1 MAEVFLAMQEGIGG
15 FEKLVV
21 VKRIFSHFCEDEQ
34 FVKMFFDE
42 ARLAASIRH
51 PNVVEIYDVN
61 QDDDGFFIAMEY
73 LSGET
78 LGYIFEHLDERS
90 ERIPIEI
97 VCRIGADIAAG
108 LHHAHTGTDVEGR
121 TEPIVHRDVTP
132 SNILVAF
139 AGTTKLL
146 DFGVAKA
153 KSPDAE
159 DSQPGTLKGKL
170 GYLAPEQINNEPV
183 SAQTDV
189 FQLGVVLHEMLT
201 GKRLFRADSDKKI
214 MDAVLEQDIPA
225 PSSLVDGLPDALDE
239 IVLGALARDPADR
252 TPSADKLRRQLEGVL
267 GKLGKSISQHDVADW
282 MQTAFTDR
290 YDYRREVE
298 RECIAQMRAGRPS
311 SEMPAVTAPFADTRP
326 VGTDPVQG
334 TKATVLERPSL
345 RMKAVAP
352 HSRTRGLVLGT
363 LAVSAIAIVVVLLW
377 PRGSGDAEEGPEK
390 TDVAAAAITVDA
402 GADPSPA
409 PDAAA
414 PTNRLPDTFE
424 VAIRAEPE
432 EATFQFNGEVVAT
445 GTYSAVLPRNGDT
458 HTLRVSAD
466 GYQSSSITFR
476 DAPPPEVIVLEKQA
490 GRTPTHG
497 RDPVRPPRNPVQ
509 SGGNEGGNQGTGE
522 PTGDGQP
529 PKDNP
534 PSDNVNPWDPK

>member
-1 MAEVFLAMQEGIGG
+1 MAEVFLAMKEGIGG

-61 QDDDGFFIAMEY
+61 QDTDGFFIAMEY

-78 LGYIFEHLDERS
+78 LAYMFENLDERS
-90 ERIPIEI
+90 ERIPVEI

-121 TEPIVHRDVTP
+121 TEPIIHRDVTP

-153 KSPDAE
+153 TSPDRE
-159 DSQPGTLKGKL
+159 DSKPGTLKGKL
-170 GYLAPEQINNEPV
+170 GYLAPEQINNEAV
-183 SAQTDV
+183 SPQTDV
-189 FQLGVVLHEMLT
+189 FQLGVVLYEMLT
-201 GKRLFRADSDKKI
+201 GRRLFRGESDKRI
-214 MDAVLEQDIPA
+214 MDAVLEQDIPP
-225 PSSLVDGLPDALDE
+225 PSSVVDDLPEAVDE
-239 IVLGALARDPADR
+239 IVLGALARNPTDR
-252 TPSADKLRRQLEGVL
+252 TQSADKLRRQLEGVL
-267 GKLGKSISQHDVADW
+267 GQLGKSVSQHDVADW
-282 MQTAFTDR
+282 MQTTFPDR
-290 YDYRREVE
+290 YEHRRELE
-298 RECIAQMRAGRPS
+298 RECIAQMRSGRPS

-334 TKATVLERPSL
+334 TKATVLERPSR
-345 RMKAVAP
+345 RMKAIAP
-352 HSRTRGLVLGT
+352 HRRTRGIVLGT
-363 LAVSAIAIVVVLLW
+363 LVVSAVAIAVLLLW
-377 PRGSGDAEEGPEK
+377 PRGGASEGDSAGTSE
-390 TDVAAAAITVDA
+390 VAAVPSTVDA
-402 GADPSPA
+402 APA
-409 PDAAA
+409 ALRPVPDATV

-424 VAIRAEPE
+424 IAIRARPDH
-432 EATFQFNGEVVAT
+432 ATFVLDGEVVAT

-458 HTLRVSAD
+458 HTLRVSAE
-466 GYQSSSITFR
+466 GYQSSSIVFR
-476 DAPPPEVIVLEKQA
+476 DAPPPELVVLEKLA
-490 GRTPTHG
+490 ARAPTYG

-509 SGGNEGGNQGTGE
+509 SGGNEGGNEGAGESSTG
-522 PTGDGQP
+522 GDN
-529 PKDNP
+529 DSP